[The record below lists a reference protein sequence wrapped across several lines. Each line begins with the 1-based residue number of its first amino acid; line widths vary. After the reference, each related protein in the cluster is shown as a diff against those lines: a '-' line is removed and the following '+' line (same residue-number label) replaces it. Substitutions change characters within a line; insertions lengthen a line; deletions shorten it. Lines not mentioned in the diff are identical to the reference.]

1 MTSTNPVANLFRHLW
16 KYSEGHRGKVIFF
29 IILEFIANILQLGNA
44 IAVSHAFNSV
54 QFSSS
59 DPKLLSH
66 IILNLG
72 ILLVI
77 IVVYWILHGISR
89 VMENSNAFH
98 VRKRYK
104 QDMINK
110 VLSLPLG
117 WHKKHHSGDTI
128 DKINKSAE
136 ALFNFSGSTFLIN
149 LSLVRVF
156 GSLIAIFLFDRWA
169 ALIAGTVT
177 VVAIYIVWR
186 FDLYLRKTYL
196 EIYKAENHLASAIHD
211 YITNIFSIITL
222 RLKDRVEREVLERSV
237 VAYPT
242 FQKQIRF
249 NEAKWFSV
257 GLFTTLM
264 TFIVLSLNA
273 YISYHTKGVI
283 VIGTLFALYTYLQAI
298 GGVFANFAMQYGQ
311 MVQNDAA
318 LRSAFIINEEY
329 DKVSHTEAKP
339 LPKNWNELEIKNLS
353 FTYINEEADEVQT
366 KHLENVN
373 LVIKNKQKI
382 AFIGESGSGKSTML
396 SLLRGLYPP
405 EYVEVY
411 CDGKKLPKKLRHV
424 YEHTTLVPQ
433 EPELFNSTVS
443 DNITMDTK
451 VDAHELS
458 RAIELAQFKS
468 VLDRLPKGLDTDV
481 LEKGI
486 SLSGGEKQRLALARG
501 LIAGRNSDFLFLDEP
516 TSSVDFTNE
525 TKIYQNILESFKDKT
540 VISTIHNLSLLK
552 YFDYIYLFR
561 AGSVQAHGTFE
572 EIMTNDAFKTLWEN
586 YSKAKETR

>member
-1 MTSTNPVANLFRHLW
+1 MASTNPIANLFRHLW

-29 IILEFIANILQLGNA
+29 IILELVANILQLGNA
-44 IAVSHAFNSV
+44 FVVSRAFNNV
-54 QFSSS
+54 QFGSS
-59 DPKLLSH
+59 DPKLLTH
-66 IILNLG
+66 IIFNLG
-72 ILLVI
+72 LLIVI
-77 IVVYWILHGISR
+77 ILVYWTLHGISR
-89 VMENSNAFH
+89 VMENSNAFQ

-104 QDMINK
+104 EDMINK
-110 VLSLPLG
+110 ILSLPLG

-128 DKINKSAE
+128 DKVNKSAE
-136 ALFNFSGSTFLIN
+136 ALFSFSGSTFLIN
-149 LSLVRVF
+149 LSIVRIF
-156 GSLIAIFLFDRWA
+156 GSLAAIFFFDRWA
-169 ALIAGTVT
+169 ALIAGVITVA
-177 VVAIYIVWR
+177 AIYIVWR
-186 FDLYLRKTYL
+186 FDVYLRKTYL
-196 EIYKAENHLASAIHD
+196 EIYKAENYLASAIHD

-222 RLKDRVEREVLERSV
+222 RLKDRVKREVSDRGGI
-237 VAYPT
+237 AYPT
-242 FQKQIRF
+242 FLKQIRV
-249 NEAKWFSV
+249 NEIKWFSV

-273 YISYHTKGVI
+273 YVSFHSRGVI

-298 GGVFANFAMQYGQ
+298 GGVFANFAMQYGI

-318 LRSAFIINEEY
+318 LRSAFAINEAYE
-329 DKVSHTEAKP
+329 KVSHVDAKP
-339 LPKNWNELEIKNLS
+339 LPKNWSELEVKNLS
-353 FTYINEEADEVQT
+353 FTYVNEEAGEVTT

-396 SLLRGLYPP
+396 AILRGLYPP
-405 EYVEVY
+405 EHVEVF
-411 CDGKKLPKKLRHV
+411 CDGKKLPKKLGHV

-451 VDAHELS
+451 VDAAELS
-458 RAIELAQFKS
+458 NVIQLAQFQS
-468 VLDRLPKGLDTDV
+468 VLDRLPKGLETHV

-501 LIAGRNSDFLFLDEP
+501 LLAGRNSDFLFLDEP

-552 YFDYIYLFR
+552 YFDYIYLFKT
-561 AGSVQAHGTFE
+561 GNVQAHGTFE
-572 EIMTNDAFKTLWEN
+572 EIMNDDTFKTLWEN
-586 YSKAKETR
+586 YSKSKH